1 MRTIK
6 EDTVKEAI
14 DFYGAN
20 IQATTCMEECAELI
34 QCISKEIRGK
44 SNIDHLTEEMADVCI
59 CIEALKQIYGI
70 SDEQMQT
77 WIDFK
82 QKRIEDRMLKGE

>member
-1 MRTIK
+1 MRRAYPMHQQR
-6 EDTVKEAI
+6 DSR
-14 DFYGAN
+14 
-20 IQATTCMEECAELI
+20 Q
-34 QCISKEIRGK
+34 
-44 SNIDHLTEEMADVCI
+44 SNIDHLAEEMADVCI

-77 WIDFK
+77 WIDLK

>member
-20 IQATTCMEECAELI
+20 IQATICMEECAELI

-70 SDEQMQT
+70 SDEQLQT
-77 WIDFK
+77 WINFK

>member
-1 MRTIK
+1 MVRTFRQQSVWK
-6 EDTVKEAI
+6 NA
-14 DFYGAN
+14 
-20 IQATTCMEECAELI
+20 QSLSR
-34 QCISKEIRGK
+34 QSISKEIRGK
-44 SNIDHLTEEMADVCI
+44 SNIDHLAEEMADVCI

-70 SDEQMQT
+70 SDEQMQF